1 MSMWCYRV
9 GPEVLARS
17 GEAAR
22 FLGQVV
28 SMKREKSDGKSEGA
42 VKKSTGERYG
52 PEGLGS
58 SLESD
63 TIEGKVSHRE
73 CRLAANDCIE
83 RVATRLQDAAGR
95 LCRFRL
101 HR

>member
-1 MSMWCYRV
+1 MWCYRV

-42 VKKSTGERYG
+42 VKN
-52 PEGLGS
+52 
-58 SLESD
+58 
-63 TIEGKVSHRE
+63 
-73 CRLAANDCIE
+73 RLAKDM
-83 RVATRLQDAAGR
+83 VPKG
-95 LCRFRL
+95 
-101 HR
+101 